1 MERTRF
7 DNILLSTKR
16 NGMVKVREALHD
28 VYGNEPYDCSCDGWY
43 RRFVKCFLEA
53 GIPEEGVAG
62 IIRAHPIS
70 LGMVKRYGRTSGLI
84 PEIVAQ
90 NILNHRHDVV
100 IYDDLAKPK
109 VRVTSKKIR
118 DFSIALEKE
127 LRRIWRDPASL
138 EGYIQD
144 YCYDEPDT
152 KIAKMI
158 AGGTKPEIWAENIRD
173 YL

>member
-1 MERTRF
+1 MSEKPRWLNE
-7 DNILLSTKR
+7 DSLP
-16 NGMVKVREALHD
+16 VKVREALHD
-28 VYGNEPYDCSCDGWY
+28 VYGNEPYDSSCDGWY

-109 VRVTSKKIR
+109 VRVTSKKIQ
-118 DFSIALEKE
+118 DFRVALEKE

-138 EGYIQD
+138 EGYIQEF
-144 YCYDEPDT
+144 CYDESD
-152 KIAKMI
+152 KEIAEMI
-158 AGGTKPEIWAENIRD
+158 ARGTKPESWARNIRD